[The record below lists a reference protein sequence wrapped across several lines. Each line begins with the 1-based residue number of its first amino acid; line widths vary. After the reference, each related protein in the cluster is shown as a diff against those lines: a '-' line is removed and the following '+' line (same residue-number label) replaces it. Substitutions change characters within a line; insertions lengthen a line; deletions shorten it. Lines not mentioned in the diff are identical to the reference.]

1 MAPTSATFYLRRMDA
16 IALVITSTAAAG
28 KREELFS
35 LYEEHLAPRAD
46 SNDGQTLVL
55 WCADEHD
62 PDRFVLIEVYRDAD
76 ALGANAGAD
85 WFAAYMEQAMPLMA
99 GEPVIVM
106 AEPRWTKG
114 L

>member
-1 MAPTSATFYLRRMDA
+1 MVPTTTSFYVRIMES
-16 IALVITSTAAAG
+16 IAMVITSTAAAG

-35 LYEEHLAPRAD
+35 LYEEHLAPRAQ
-46 SNDGQTLVL
+46 SNDGQPLVL
-55 WCADEHD
+55 WCADQHD
-62 PDRFVLIEVYRDAD
+62 ADRFVLIEVYRDAE

-99 GEPVIVM
+99 GEPTIVM